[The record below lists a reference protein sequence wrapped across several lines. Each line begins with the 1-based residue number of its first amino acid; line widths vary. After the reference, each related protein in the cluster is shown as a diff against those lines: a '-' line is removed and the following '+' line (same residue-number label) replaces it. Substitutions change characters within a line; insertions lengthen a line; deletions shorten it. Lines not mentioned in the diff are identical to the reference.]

1 MIYNIMTEQQ
11 WLELKARTI
20 AWLDTDIKEY
30 QSGIK
35 LLEEWTSSKTMIEQF
50 RFGNP
55 SRYMAALVNVLRK
68 VKSIAKYPKLIKT
81 KEQAQRLYMASVPV
95 NTVPSMPGSKAKA
108 EIIPPVTPE
117 KWSRYSEFDTY
128 KDQLPE
134 PLRKE
139 GEEWL
144 TTWFT
149 NRRRLHD
156 LAKNQEIQGV
166 DKTVIANTLSELS
179 KQNDQ
184 IEEYFD
190 RVEAVINNRNAETN
204 DFDDDLEPSGRF
216 TKAQIDEMV
225 DPEFRTACK
234 LKRKDANI
242 KYITRKDVRNPAER
256 ALRIRELKEW
266 GVDVDALLNKKA

>member
-1 MIYNIMTEQQ
+1 MTEQQ

-68 VKSIAKYPKLIKT
+68 VKSIAKYPKLIET

-108 EIIPPVTPE
+108 KIIPPVTPE

-234 LKRKDANI
+234 LKRKDANL

>member
-68 VKSIAKYPKLIKT
+68 VKSIAKYPKLIET

-266 GVDVDALLNKKA
+266 GVDVNALLNKKA